1 MMVKAMTSAKSISLF
16 IRRNKA
22 CLSTLF
28 FLVVMMVCFLTANPK
43 VFTDLAIY
51 NAVFI
56 TLPVAIFLVVPLV
69 FTVTGGEIDL
79 SFPSNMAM
87 ASWVFSLLI
96 QKGIPPVLG
105 LIVAIGVGMGIGVII
120 GLIVVYGHLSSLVC
134 TLGFNF
140 FLRGFIMIVTEGRSI
155 TILEVQDGLF
165 HNVLAGTF
173 FGLPAQMGWV
183 LLFTLL
189 CALVFNRHCYGVW
202 VHCVGD
208 NPQSAEQ
215 MGINVNRVRISFF
228 IFVGLGASLAGVFS
242 VLINFSWWPTT
253 GDGYLL
259 TALASVFVG
268 GTPTWGGV
276 GTVVG
281 GALGATIVSF
291 METGVV
297 AAGLTGFYVQFFKG
311 LIIILSLLAHRY
323 SSKRYW

>member
-1 MMVKAMTSAKSISLF
+1 MINKKSVSSF

-22 CLSTLF
+22 PLSTLL
-28 FLVVMMVCFLTANPK
+28 FLVVMMTCFLMANPK
-43 VFTDLAIY
+43 VFTDAAIY

-96 QKGIPPVLG
+96 QNGISPTLS
-105 LIVAIGVGMGIGVII
+105 LILAIGVGMCIGTII

-140 FLRGFIMIVTEGRSI
+140 FLRGLIMILTEGRSL
-155 TILEVQDGLF
+155 TVLKVQDSLF
-165 HNVLAGTF
+165 HTVLAGTF
-173 FGLPAQMGWV
+173 LGLPIQMGWA
-183 LLFTLL
+183 LLFTLI
-189 CALVFNRHCYGVW
+189 CVLVFNRHSYGIR

-215 MGINVNRVRISFF
+215 MGINVNHIRISFF

-268 GTPTWGGV
+268 GTPTWGGI

-323 SSKRYW
+323 SSKRYR

>member
-105 LIVAIGVGMGIGVII
+105 LIVAVGVGMGIGVII

-165 HNVLAGTF
+165 HNVFAGTF

-189 CALVFNRHCYGVW
+189 CVLVFNRHCYGVW

-228 IFVGLGASLAGVFS
+228 VFVGLGASLAGVFS
-242 VLINFSWWPTT
+242 VLINFSW
-253 GDGYLL
+253 
-259 TALASVFVG
+259 F
-268 GTPTWGGV
+268 
-276 GTVVG
+276 
-281 GALGATIVSF
+281 
-291 METGVV
+291 
-297 AAGLTGFYVQFFKG
+297 
-311 LIIILSLLAHRY
+311 
-323 SSKRYW
+323 

>member
-1 MMVKAMTSAKSISLF
+1 MVKTITIPSVISTL

-22 CLSTLF
+22 ALGTLF
-28 FLVVMMVCFLTANPK
+28 FLATMMGCFLVANPK
-43 VFTDLAIY
+43 VFTDVAIY

-69 FTVTGGEIDL
+69 FIVTGGEIDL

-87 ASWVFSLLI
+87 ASWVFSLSV
-96 QKGIPPVLG
+96 QSGIPPALG
-105 LIVAIGVGMGIGVII
+105 LILAIGVGMGIGTII

-140 FLRGFIMIVTEGRSI
+140 FLRGFIMILTEGRSL
-155 TILEVQDGLF
+155 TVLAVQDSLF
-165 HNVLAGTF
+165 HTILAGTL
-173 FGLPAQMGWV
+173 FGLPTQMGWA
-183 LLFTLL
+183 LLFTLV
-189 CALVFNRHCYGVW
+189 CVSIFNRHSYGIR

-215 MGINVNRVRISFF
+215 MGINVNRIRVSFF

-323 SSKRYW
+323 SSQRYR